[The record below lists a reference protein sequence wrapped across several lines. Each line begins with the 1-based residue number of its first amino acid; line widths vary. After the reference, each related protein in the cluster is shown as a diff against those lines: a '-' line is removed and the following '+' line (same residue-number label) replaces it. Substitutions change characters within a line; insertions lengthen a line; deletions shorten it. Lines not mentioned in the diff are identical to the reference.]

1 MSKLVKFNEM
11 LSSKEELDL
20 MDEIKSRLVF
30 LIDDGLKIDSEK
42 SKYHDIIFTIHTGKQ
57 KLWIDL
63 KDYIIPLFIF
73 LDKNYKLN
81 YAIRDS
87 KPYHIVLGDRNR
99 HWANTNLHK
108 DSLLNDEISNDTR
121 IPVLQFR
128 ILNKK

>member
-30 LIDDGLKIDSEK
+30 LMDDGLKIYSEK
-42 SKYHDIIFTIHTGKQ
+42 SKYHDIVFTITTGKQ
-57 KLWIDL
+57 KLWVDL

-87 KPYHIVLGDRNR
+87 KPYHIALGDGDRY
-99 HWANTNLHK
+99 WGKTNLHK
-108 DSLLNDEISNDTR
+108 DSLLNDEISDDTR

>member
-81 YAIRDS
+81 YAIGDS
-87 KPYHIVLGDRNR
+87 KPYHIVLGDRKR

-108 DSLLNDEISNDTR
+108 DSLLNDEISDDTR

>member
-81 YAIRDS
+81 YAIGDS
-87 KPYHIVLGDRNR
+87 KPYHIVLGDRKR
-99 HWANTNLHK
+99 HWTNTNLHK
-108 DSLLNDEISNDTR
+108 DSLLNDEISDDTR